1 MQLFRI
7 ILLETIQNYSTTY
20 DYNLQKK
27 KINKLKSEL

>member
-7 ILLETIQNYSTTY
+7 IFLETIQNYSTTY

-27 KINKLKSEL
+27 KEKDK